1 MNDKEKLQY
10 IQAEI
15 VEILAKEPLFN
26 DLDDLKERLTDMQ
39 WVIEE
44 VKGSDH
50 YIFPPGRCPDD
61 RTRLE
66 EGLDK
71 HDNFED
77 I

>member
-15 VEILAKEPLFN
+15 VEILDEEPLFN

-71 HDNFED
+71 HDNLED

>member
-50 YIFPPGRCPDD
+50 YISPQDDAQMIEPD
-61 RTRLE
+61 L
-66 EGLDK
+66 K
-71 HDNFED
+71 KV
-77 I
+77 